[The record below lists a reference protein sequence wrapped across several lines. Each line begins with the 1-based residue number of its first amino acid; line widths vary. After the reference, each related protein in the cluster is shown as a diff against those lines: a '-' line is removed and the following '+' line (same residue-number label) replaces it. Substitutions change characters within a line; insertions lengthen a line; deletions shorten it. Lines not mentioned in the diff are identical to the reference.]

1 MHNINI
7 YATTTNTSEM
17 YEYKLYVLDRA
28 QVITHVSQ

>member
-1 MHNINI
+1 MPQQLID
-7 YATTTNTSEM
+7 SEM